1 MNQQSTLPVATL
13 DDPISIHR
21 PVSRRY
27 FPGWTMLGIA
37 AAAQYLSAPG
47 QSYSVAVFKDP
58 MRSGLGLTEI
68 EFSAAYGFATVLSA
82 CLVPLI
88 GRQLDRFGARII
100 LPLIGAALGVSCF
113 CMSLVGSLPGL
124 YLGFTFVR
132 SFGQGALTL
141 ASIWLVGEW
150 FERRRGMATAI
161 AGLGGGLSVMTVP
174 LCAHW
179 LINGFG
185 WETTWTIMA
194 AIVAGLLVVPGALL
208 IRDRP
213 EDLGLRP
220 DGIEPDQTEPDNAAD
235 ADELDPGAAALAK
248 IEAESWTVP
257 EVLRD
262 PTFWKL
268 LTVPATAALV
278 GTGLIF
284 HQVALLGSRGVPAT
298 WALALLSVQAVFA
311 TTMTFPAGWA
321 TDRFPSRY
329 ILFFAMLVLSA
340 ANLLA
345 LTLPVIWLVVAYSL
359 LLGLQG
365 SIFRSTA
372 AVVWI
377 NYYGRLHQG
386 AIRGMAWSVM
396 ILASALGPLPVAVSI
411 DKWNSYDPVL
421 YLFITLPLLAAAAVW
436 SAHPPQK
443 KAAGLED

>member
-1 MNQQSTLPVATL
+1 MNQQTLPVAL
-13 DDPISIHR
+13 DDRISITR
-21 PVSRRY
+21 PVHRY

-58 MRSGLGLTEI
+58 MRTGLGLSETQ
-68 EFSAAYGFATVLSA
+68 FSGAYAFATMLSA
-82 CLVPLI
+82 CLVPWV
-88 GRQLDRFGARII
+88 GRQLDRFGARIV
-100 LPLIGAALGVSCF
+100 LPLIAAGLGISCF
-113 CMSLVGSLPGL
+113 FMSLVQSLPGL
-124 YLGFTFVR
+124 YIGFTFVR
-132 SFGQGALTL
+132 SLGQGALTL

-150 FERRRGMATAI
+150 FERRRGMATAL

-174 LCAHW
+174 LCTHW
-179 LINGFG
+179 VITRFG
-185 WETTWTIMA
+185 WEAAWTVMA
-194 AIVAGLLVVPGALL
+194 AVVAGLLVVPGILF

-213 EDLGLRP
+213 EELGLFP
-220 DGIEPDQTEPDNAAD
+220 DGIEPDRDD
-235 ADELDPGAAALAK
+235 ADEAADDGAYDPAAAALAK
-248 IEAESWTVP
+248 MTAESWTLA

-268 LTVPATAALV
+268 LSVPATAALV

-284 HQVALLGSRGVPAT
+284 HQVGLLGSRGVPAA
-298 WALALLSVQAVFA
+298 WALGLLSVQALFA
-311 TTMTFPAGWA
+311 TTMSFPAGWA

-329 ILFFAMLVLSA
+329 ILFFAMIVLSA

-345 LTLPVIWLVVAYSL
+345 LTLPVVWLIVLYSL

-386 AIRGMAWSVM
+386 AVRGMAWSAM
-396 ILASALGPLPVAVSI
+396 ILASAIGPLPVAVSI
-411 DKWNSYDPVL
+411 DYWKSYDPAL
-421 YLFITLPLLAAAAVW
+421 YLFIVLPLLAAAAVW
-436 SAHPPQK
+436 TAYPPQRK
-443 KAAGLED
+443 G